1 MSMVH
6 GTGAMSRRHLLGAGV
21 AAGAASL
28 VAGPVGAAGAATA
41 TPPAPPGEAAGLA
54 VSSIF
59 YPGIQLTAGHPTATC
74 GLQFI
79 SDTAQGSFPSISG
92 GFVGTPLAVP
102 AGSFISQVVF
112 FLYQLQGQQRCD
124 VQIYKPG
131 AAGSPV
137 VVSSSVTG
145 TGIITKAYALNHTLA
160 PSEAIAAFS
169 WGGGWAPGTYAVCR
183 GIRVDYVVPGLAG
196 ASGDGSFVPI
206 VPVRVYDSRLSDGPL
221 RDGEE
226 RVVSVATSTTG
237 QRAIPPGV
245 RAVALSVT
253 VTETT
258 GSGGYVAVFPA
269 GTTWSSTSSVNWFGA
284 GQNLATAVL
293 CGVDGASR
301 VTVRG
306 GVNPTQVVL
315 DATGYFA

>member
-1 MSMVH
+1 
-6 GTGAMSRRHLLGAGV
+6 
-21 AAGAASL
+21 
-28 VAGPVGAAGAATA
+28 
-41 TPPAPPGEAAGLA
+41 LA

-59 YPGIQLTAGHPTATC
+59 YPGIQLTAGHPEETC
-74 GLQFI
+74 GLLFI
-79 SDTAQGSFPSISG
+79 ADTAQGAFPSISG
-92 GFVGTPLAVP
+92 GYVGTSLSVP

-131 AAGSPV
+131 AAGLPF
-137 VVSSSVTG
+137 VVSTSVAG
-145 TGIITKAYALNHTLA
+145 TGIVTKAYALNHTLA

-183 GIRVDYVVPGLAG
+183 GIRVDYSPPGLVGG

-206 VPVRVYDSRLSDGPL
+206 VPSRVYDSRLGDGAL
-221 RDGEE
+221 HDGEQ
-226 RVVSVATSTTG
+226 RIVSVATSTTG
-237 QRAIPPGV
+237 QRAVPPSV
-245 RAVALSVT
+245 RAVALTVT

-269 GTTWSSTSSVNWFGA
+269 GTTWASTSSVNWFGP

-315 DATGYFA
+315 DVTGYFT